1 MSPNPPQTHS
11 DCQFATGAMGP
22 WDRTLTPPVL
32 GGTGEAREDALRALP
47 RLPTWA
53 RWSMEAADRD
63 GKE

>member
-1 MSPNPPQTHS
+1 
-11 DCQFATGAMGP
+11 MGP